1 MHRNTPPDRMR
12 QLGHAATLLLRSR
25 NVTYRLGQVLL
36 TASEVKDL
44 ISLADVDD
52 TIVMAPETAE
62 PCKVLLVDDDEL
74 MRAQLSV
81 LLQHAGYI
89 VSLAGSGEE
98 ALRCL
103 DADPCS
109 IVISDWEMPE
119 MDGIALTRHL
129 RSQRQKSY
137 IYVFLL
143 TARRGKRDIVA
154 GLQAGA
160 DDYISKDAPPEEILA
175 RLETARRIVTLEQA
189 LRSANRE
196 NRRLAIT
203 DALTGTR
210 NRRYMMKYLP
220 REFDRSRRY
229 GHAIAALVCDLDRF
243 KQVNDTCGHDAGDDV
258 LREFCVRAQ
267 ACLRTSDWMA
277 RTGGEEFVVILP
289 ETDLPGACIVAERIR
304 AAIAA
309 EAIQTCAGRLEITVS
324 IGASGLVP
332 PRESTRPTHTDLL
345 QAADKCLYDSKQQ
358 GRNRVTALALSLGD
372 EAPVSASPLG
382 TSTDSPRS
390 RH

>member
-1 MHRNTPPDRMR
+1 MQYQP
-12 QLGHAATLLLRSR
+12 LLN
-25 NVTYRLGQVLL
+25 NVVM
-36 TASEVKDL
+36 ANVE
-44 ISLADVDD
+44 D
-52 TIVMAPETAE
+52 TIVMAPETVE

-74 MRAQLSV
+74 LRTQLSI

-89 VSLAGSGEE
+89 VSVAGSGEE

-129 RSQRQKSY
+129 RSQRQESY

-143 TARRGKRDIVA
+143 TVRRGKRDIVA
-154 GLQAGA
+154 GLKAGA

-203 DALTGTR
+203 DALTGAR
-210 NRRYMMKYLP
+210 NRRYLMKYLP
-220 REFDRSRRY
+220 REFERCRRY

-243 KQVNDTCGHDAGDDV
+243 KLVNDNFGHDAGDDV
-258 LREFCVRAQ
+258 LREFCARAQ
-267 ACLRTSDWMA
+267 PCLRASDWMA
-277 RTGGEEFVVILP
+277 RTGGEEFIVILP
-289 ETDLPGACIVAERIR
+289 ETDLDGAAIVAERIR

-309 EAIQTCAGRLEITVS
+309 EPMHTCVGPLEISVS
-324 IGASGLVP
+324 IGASALLLSG
-332 PRESTRPTHTDLL
+332 ESNRLSHTDLL
-345 QAADKCLYDSKQQ
+345 QAADKCLYDSKSQEI
-358 GRNRVTALALSLGD
+358 GRAHV
-372 EAPVSASPLG
+372 
-382 TSTDSPRS
+382 
-390 RH
+390 

>member
-1 MHRNTPPDRMR
+1 MSDPESVTQITLESSPAILLAEDDPVTRMLMTRFLKNAGYQVDAVANGSEALDRMAR
-12 QLGHAATLLLRSR
+12 RYYPIL
-25 NVTYRLGQVLL
+25 VT
-36 TASEVKDL
+36 
-44 ISLADVDD
+44 
-52 TIVMAPETAE
+52 
-62 PCKVLLVDDDEL
+62 
-74 MRAQLSV
+74 
-81 LLQHAGYI
+81 
-89 VSLAGSGEE
+89 
-98 ALRCL
+98 
-103 DADPCS
+103 
-109 IVISDWEMPE
+109 DWEMPE

-129 RSQRQKSY
+129 RSQRQESY

-243 KQVNDTCGHDAGDDV
+243 KQVNDTWGHDAGDDV

-332 PRESTRPTHTDLL
+332 PRESTRPTYTDLL

-358 GRNRVTALALSLGD
+358 GRNRVTAIA
-372 EAPVSASPLG
+372 A
-382 TSTDSPRS
+382 
-390 RH
+390 

>member
-1 MHRNTPPDRMR
+1 MAVQQPALLKNTRM
-12 QLGHAATLLLRSR
+12 
-25 NVTYRLGQVLL
+25 
-36 TASEVKDL
+36 
-44 ISLADVDD
+44 ADVED
-52 TIVMAPETAE
+52 TIIMAPETVE

-74 MRAQLSV
+74 LRAQLAV
-81 LLQHAGYI
+81 LLQHAGYT
-89 VSLAGSGEE
+89 VSVAGSGEE

-103 DADPCS
+103 DTDPCS

-129 RSQRQKSY
+129 RSQRQESY

-160 DDYISKDAPPEEILA
+160 DDYISKEAPPEEILA

-203 DALTGTR
+203 DALTGAR

-220 REFDRSRRY
+220 REFDRCRRY

-243 KQVNDTCGHDAGDDV
+243 KQVNDKLGHDAGDDV
-258 LREFCVRAQ
+258 LREFCSRTQ
-267 ACLRTSDWMA
+267 ACLRASDWMA
-277 RTGGEEFVVILP
+277 RTGGEEFIVILP
-289 ETDLPGACIVAERIR
+289 ETDLGGASIVAERIR
-304 AAIAA
+304 AAIAS
-309 EAIQTCAGRLEITVS
+309 ETMTTCMGPVEITVS
-324 IGASGLVP
+324 IGVSALVP
-332 PRESTRPTHTDLL
+332 PRESTRPTHTDML
-345 QAADKCLYDSKQQ
+345 QVADKCLYESKQQ
-358 GRNRVTALALSLGD
+358 GRNRVTAAEVSPDDSTSVSPSL
-372 EAPVSASPLG
+372 SPLE
-382 TSTDSPRS
+382 TSNSSRS

>member
-1 MHRNTPPDRMR
+1 M
-12 QLGHAATLLLRSR
+12 
-25 NVTYRLGQVLL
+25 
-36 TASEVKDL
+36 
-44 ISLADVDD
+44 ADVDE
-52 TIVMAPETAE
+52 TIVMAPESVE

-74 MRAQLSV
+74 LRAQLAI

-89 VSLAGSGEE
+89 VSVAGSGEE

-129 RSQRQKSY
+129 RSQRQESY
-137 IYVFLL
+137 TYVFLL

-203 DALTGTR
+203 DALTGAR
-210 NRRYMMKYLP
+210 NRRYLMKYLP
-220 REFDRSRRY
+220 REFDRCRRY
-229 GHAIAALVCDLDRF
+229 GHGIAALVCDLDRF
-243 KQVNDTCGHDAGDDV
+243 KQVNDTLGHDAGDDV

-267 ACLRTSDWMA
+267 SCLRTSDWMA

-289 ETDLPGACIVAERIR
+289 ETDLPGASSVAERIR

-309 EAIQTCAGRLEITVS
+309 EAIQTCAGRVEITVS
-324 IGASGLVP
+324 IGASALIP

-358 GRNRVTALALSLGD
+358 GRNRVTATAVGLDDG
-372 EAPVSASPLG
+372 ASMSPGANPLG
-382 TSTDSPRS
+382 TSGSPRS

>member
-1 MHRNTPPDRMR
+1 M
-12 QLGHAATLLLRSR
+12 
-25 NVTYRLGQVLL
+25 
-36 TASEVKDL
+36 
-44 ISLADVDD
+44 ADVED
-52 TIVMAPETAE
+52 TIVMAPETVE

-74 MRAQLSV
+74 LRAQLAV

-89 VSLAGSGEE
+89 VSVAGSGEE

-129 RSQRQKSY
+129 RAQRQESY

-196 NRRLAIT
+196 SRRLAVT
-203 DALTGTR
+203 DALTGAR

-229 GHAIAALVCDLDRF
+229 GHPIAALVCDLDRF
-243 KQVNDTCGHDAGDDV
+243 KQVNDTFGHDAGDDV
-258 LREFCVRAQ
+258 LREFCSRTQ
-267 ACLRTSDWMA
+267 TCLRTSDWMA

-289 ETDLPGACIVAERIR
+289 ETDLAGASIVAERIR

-309 EAIQTCAGRLEITVS
+309 EGIQTCAGRVEISVS
-324 IGASGLVP
+324 IGAGALVP

-345 QAADKCLYDSKQQ
+345 QAADKCLYESKQQ
-358 GRNRVTALALSLGD
+358 GRNRVTAVAVSLDNSTTVTAGL
-372 EAPVSASPLG
+372 SPLD
-382 TSTDSPRS
+382 TPSSPRS

>member
-1 MHRNTPPDRMR
+1 M
-12 QLGHAATLLLRSR
+12 
-25 NVTYRLGQVLL
+25 
-36 TASEVKDL
+36 
-44 ISLADVDD
+44 ADVED
-52 TIVMAPETAE
+52 TIIMAPETVE

-74 MRAQLSV
+74 MRAQLAV

-89 VSLAGSGEE
+89 VSVAGSGEE

-129 RSQRQKSY
+129 RAQRQESY
-137 IYVFLL
+137 TYVFLL

-203 DALTGTR
+203 DALTGAR

-220 REFDRSRRY
+220 REFDRCRRY
-229 GHAIAALVCDLDRF
+229 GHSIAALVCDLDRF
-243 KQVNDTCGHDAGDDV
+243 KQVNDTYGHDAGDDV
-258 LREFCVRAQ
+258 LREFCTRAQ

-289 ETDLPGACIVAERIR
+289 ETDLPGASIVAERVR

-309 EAIQTCAGRLEITVS
+309 EAIQTCAGRLDITVS
-324 IGASGLVP
+324 IGASALVP

-345 QAADKCLYDSKQQ
+345 HAADKCLYESKQQ
-358 GRNRVTALALSLGD
+358 GRNRVTAVEVSLDNSTTLTPGLG
-372 EAPVSASPLG
+372 PLD
-382 TSTDSPRS
+382 TPNSPRS